1 LSVLELQSINSK
13 NKINCNK
20 TNHLNTYFLKD
31 KRVLKSET
39 KLKITFLGTGTS
51 TGVPVVAC
59 NCDVCT
65 SADARDKRYR
75 TSVMINR
82 ADSNI
87 IIDCGPDF
95 RIQML
100 KHKVENIDAVV
111 FTHAHRDHIAGL
123 DDIRA
128 FNYILNKSI
137 DIFGTEITLN
147 SIKEQFPYVFI
158 PGRYFGAPQ
167 INLNTITNSAFTIG
181 EFEFLPIQVK
191 HQDMEV
197 YGYRVGKFTYIT
209 DANFISSEELEKLKG
224 TEVLVINALRNSRHV
239 SHFSLGEALEIIDL
253 IHPQKAYLTHIS
265 HFLGKY
271 VEVEAKLPD
280 NVFLAYDG
288 LTIEV

>member
-1 LSVLELQSINSK
+1 MHNPDS
-13 NKINCNK
+13 
-20 TNHLNTYFLKD
+20 
-31 KRVLKSET
+31 

-59 NCDVCT
+59 NCEVCT
-65 SADARDKRYR
+65 SSDPRDKRYR
-75 TSVMINR
+75 TSVMITQNN
-82 ADSNI
+82 SNL

-137 DIFGTEITLN
+137 DIFGTETTLN
-147 SIKEQFPYVFI
+147 SIKEQFPYIFI
-158 PGRYFGAPQ
+158 TGRYFGAPQ
-167 INLNTITNSAFTIG
+167 IVLNTITNSPFSIGDFKFT
-181 EFEFLPIQVK
+181 PIQVK

-197 YGYRVGKFTYIT
+197 FGYRIGNFSYIT
-209 DANFISSEELEKLKG
+209 DANFISPEELEKLAG

-239 SHFSLGEALEIIDL
+239 SHFSLSEALEIIE
-253 IHPQKAYLTHIS
+253 IVKPSRAYLTHIS
-265 HFLGKY
+265 HFLGLHEM
-271 VEVEAKLPD
+271 VQPRLPE

>member
-1 LSVLELQSINSK
+1 MQQID
-13 NKINCNK
+13 
-20 TNHLNTYFLKD
+20 F
-31 KRVLKSET
+31 
-39 KLKITFLGTGTS
+39 KLKVTFLGTGTS

-59 NCDVCT
+59 NCEVCT
-65 SADARDKRYR
+65 SNDARDKRYR
-75 TSVMINR
+75 TSVMLSI

-137 DIFGTEITLN
+137 DIYGTETTLN

-167 INLNTITNSAFTIG
+167 INLNIIENSLFSIG
-181 EFEFLPIQVK
+181 DYKFLPIQVK
-191 HQDMEV
+191 HQDLEV
-197 YGYRVGKFTYIT
+197 YGYRIGNFSYIT
-209 DANFISSEELEKLKG
+209 DANFISTDEMAKLSG

-239 SHFSLGEALEIIDL
+239 SHFSLSEAIEIIE
-253 IHPQKAYLTHIS
+253 IVKPKRAYLTHIS
-265 HFLGKY
+265 HFLGLYEK
-271 VEVEAKLPD
+271 VQPRLPE
-280 NVFLAYDG
+280 NVYLAYDG